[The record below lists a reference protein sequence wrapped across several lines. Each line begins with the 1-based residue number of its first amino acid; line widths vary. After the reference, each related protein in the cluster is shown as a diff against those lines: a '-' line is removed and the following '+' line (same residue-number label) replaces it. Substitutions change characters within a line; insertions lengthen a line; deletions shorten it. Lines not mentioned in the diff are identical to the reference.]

1 MPRGVPASGRRQ
13 PRAVEASELEAETPV
28 AFEAED
34 VADREPVPAD
44 EEATAPGGPT
54 FSVIDTSPPDYELTP
69 EQQEIKR
76 LRDQLARETGRKD
89 VGVQV
94 QELAKPGDGKNILIH
109 ILEDGTTMLGK
120 VWYRGDELEFEPG
133 SRAYKDTFN
142 RYGQS
147 WLDLRLDE
155 FKQAE
160 RWGKILFRNGPWP
173 GKSYADGTFETLR
186 SESGEGMIPTP
197 SQAEIDAAEKLRKKR
212 AAPHLPAGI

>member
-1 MPRGVPASGRRQ
+1 M
-13 PRAVEASELEAETPV
+13 

-34 VADREPVPAD
+34 LADRDPEPAD
-44 EEATAPGGPT
+44 EEETETLLPS

-76 LRDQLARETGRKD
+76 LRDRLARETGRKD

-94 QELAKPGDGKNILIH
+94 ELLAKPGDEENILIH
-109 ILEDGTTMLGK
+109 VLEDGTTVLGK
-120 VWYRGDELEFEPG
+120 VWYRGDELEFAPG

-142 RYGQS
+142 RLGQS
-147 WLDLRLDE
+147 WLDLRFDE
-155 FKQAE
+155 FRQAE

-173 GKSYADGTFETLR
+173 GKTYADGTFETLR
-186 SESGEGMIPTP
+186 SETGEGMIPGP
-197 SQAEIDAAEKLRKKR
+197 SQAEISAAEKLRKKR

>member
-1 MPRGVPASGRRQ
+1 M
-13 PRAVEASELEAETPV
+13 AE
-28 AFEAED
+28 EAED
-34 VADREPVPAD
+34 VADRELRPAD
-44 EEATAPGGPT
+44 EEEAPPGGPA

-76 LRDQLARETGRKD
+76 LRDQLARETGRKE

-94 QELAKPGDGKNILIH
+94 EQLARPGDGTNILIH

-133 SRAYKDTFN
+133 GRAYKDTFN
-142 RYGQS
+142 RFGQS
-147 WLDLRLDE
+147 WLELRNDE

-173 GKSYADGTFETLR
+173 GKGYQDGTFETLR
-186 SESGEGMIPTP
+186 TESGEGTIPGP
-197 SQAEIDAAEKLRKKR
+197 SQAELEAAEKLRKKR